1 MSAAI
6 TTDKINIS
14 FGVLSFGSTDHPADM
29 LANAASV
36 TRFLADVSG
45 SFTESGGNIG
55 LCDQSTKG
63 LCLILLAVESTIN
76 EALTRI

>member
-1 MSAAI
+1 MTSQEKPFAI
-6 TTDKINIS
+6 
-14 FGVLSFGSTDHPADM
+14 LAFGSEAPAD
-29 LANAASV
+29 LLVNAASV

-45 SFTESGGNIG
+45 AFTSDKGEIG
-55 LCDQSTKG
+55 LGDQSANG